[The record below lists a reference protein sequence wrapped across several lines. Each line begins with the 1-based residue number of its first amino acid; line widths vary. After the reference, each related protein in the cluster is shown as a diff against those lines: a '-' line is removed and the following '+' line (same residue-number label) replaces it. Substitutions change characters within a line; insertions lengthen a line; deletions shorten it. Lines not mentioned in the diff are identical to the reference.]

1 VTGEDHDTD
10 ALIAAL
16 TSPALPSERVGEDAA
31 VTAMIGALS
40 SVPARQTGHRSR
52 RGIAIAAVTVASLG
66 VGGLVAAGPGSF
78 FFPAADRSP
87 ATGPESAPE
96 RSFESSTS
104 SGDDPSGES
113 APVEPATSTLVARI
127 AEPGIDL
134 VTGQDED
141 PGDGHGD
148 GDECE
153 AERHGDA
160 VSDVARST
168 TPGPDVRDTARSDCG
183 KPDTAE
189 DPEQSPS
196 QTAPGQTGQTPAVT
210 APGQTGESPSDTAPG
225 QTGQTPAT
233 TAPGQADESPSDT
246 APGQTAGT
254 ASDTAPGQTDESPSD
269 TAPGQ
274 TGQTGNDVGSNAI
287 GRP

>member
-160 VSDVARST
+160 
-168 TPGPDVRDTARSDCG
+168 
-183 KPDTAE
+183 
-189 DPEQSPS
+189 
-196 QTAPGQTGQTPAVT
+196 GQTPAVT